1 MSCSCKK
8 MYKYAKRKGDVNKYP
23 KNAIISIYIGFS
35 FCFQKQGAFNLLF
48 LLTTLKNRVV
58 LSKSLFEAVKGP

>member
-1 MSCSCKK
+1 
-8 MYKYAKRKGDVNKYP
+8 MYKYAKREEEMNKYP
-23 KNAIISIYIGFS
+23 KNAIVSIYIGFS

-58 LSKSLFEAVKGP
+58 LSKSPNEDVKGPK